1 MVERND
7 LVDTKDQ
14 LIKEVFYLNN
24 KDNKDKNMLTELMR
38 LRE

>member
-1 MVERND
+1 MVEIND

-14 LIKEVFYLNN
+14 LTKEDFYLNN
-24 KDNKDKNMLTELMR
+24 KDNKDKKMQTELMR